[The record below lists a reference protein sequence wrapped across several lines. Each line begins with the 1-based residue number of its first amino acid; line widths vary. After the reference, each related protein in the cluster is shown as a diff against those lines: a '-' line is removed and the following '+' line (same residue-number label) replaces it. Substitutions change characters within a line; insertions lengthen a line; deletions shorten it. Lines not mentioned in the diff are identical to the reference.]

1 MLKKDNVVVNKSTS
15 FAIRI
20 IALSDFLEGKRR
32 YVLARQILKS
42 GTSVG
47 ANIRESIY
55 AQSTADFISKLSIAL
70 KEASETEY
78 WLELLEKANIVE
90 QRQIAGLKNEC
101 TELLKLLTT
110 IIKRNKEK
118 K

>member
-1 MLKKDNVVVNKSTS
+1 MFRKDNVVVNKSTS
-15 FAIRI
+15 FAVRI
-20 IALSDFLEGKRR
+20 IALSDYLEEKRKF
-32 YVLARQILKS
+32 VLAKQILKS

-55 AQSTADFISKLSIAL
+55 AQSRADFVSKLNIAL

-78 WLELLEKANIVE
+78 WLELLEEAKIVE
-90 QRQIAGLKNEC
+90 QRQIADLKSEC
-101 TELLKLLTT
+101 TELLKLLTS
-110 IIKRNKEK
+110 IIKTNKEK